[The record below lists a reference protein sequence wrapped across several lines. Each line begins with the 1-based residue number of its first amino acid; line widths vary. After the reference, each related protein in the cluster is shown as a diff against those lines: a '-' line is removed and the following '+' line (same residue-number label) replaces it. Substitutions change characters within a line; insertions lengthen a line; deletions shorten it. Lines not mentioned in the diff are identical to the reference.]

1 VGTGPP
7 PMGQDGP
14 VQAQCLGSLFV
25 MSTASSALFMIDVQS
40 GNRVIVSK

>member
-1 VGTGPP
+1 MGTGQP

-14 VQAQCLGSLFV
+14 VHEKYLGSLFV
-25 MSTASSALFMIDVQS
+25 MSTSSSALFVIDVQS